1 MRNKASSIGILI
13 VNLAE
18 IEVFGTLMRVGS
30 TIETAR
36 VLRLSQPAIS
46 DRLKRLEARLGFLLF
61 QRKGNRLEPTAEA
74 LDLYSKTDSIFE
86 AQKEIRDRIEAIR
99 GEQQRPVTI
108 SATPALVEGFLA
120 PRLARAGYRGW
131 AQSLRLWVGDPEDD
145 VRKGRADI
153 GMLMAVPPRADLVEQ
168 TLSKV
173 ALMAVF
179 APDNPLG
186 RKAELSLSDIAAHP
200 LVGFDPDWSP
210 MGAVIRKAFQSQG
223 LSYRLACQVPYSS
236 TVCHMVA
243 ACGGVGIIDAMT
255 ADSPLTTSLAV
266 RPLLHVPLLA
276 LRAFHRRDTPLRAS
290 AQKILMALCD
300 TTDV

>member
-1 MRNKASSIGILI
+1 MD
-13 VNLAE
+13 LAE

-30 TIETAR
+30 TVETAR
-36 VLRLSQPAIS
+36 VLRLSQPAVS

-74 LDLYSKTDSIFE
+74 LDLYPETVAVFA

-99 GEQQRPVTI
+99 SDQQRPLTI
-108 SATPALVEGFLA
+108 SATPAIVEGFLA

-153 GMLMAVPPRADLVEQ
+153 GMQMAVPPRADLVEE
-168 TLSKV
+168 TLCDV

-179 APDNPLG
+179 RPDSPLARG
-186 RKAELSLSDIAAHP
+186 AELSLTEIAGQP

-210 MGAVIRKAFQSQG
+210 MGAVIRKAFLGQG
-223 LSYRLACQVPYSS
+223 LPYRPACQVPYSS

-243 ACGGVGIIDAMT
+243 ACGGVGIVDAMT
-255 ADSPLTTSLAV
+255 ASTPLTASLLV
-266 RPLLHVPLLA
+266 RPIKQSPALA
-276 LRAFHRRDTPLRAS
+276 LRAFSRRETALRAR
-290 AQKILMALCD
+290 AQEVLMVLRGAS
-300 TTDV
+300 TT

>member
-1 MRNKASSIGILI
+1 MD
-13 VNLAE
+13 LAE
-18 IEVFGTLMRVGS
+18 IEVFGTLMRVG
-30 TIETAR
+30 TTVETAR
-36 VLRLSQPAIS
+36 VLRLSQPAVS

-74 LDLYSKTDSIFE
+74 LDLYPETVAVFA

-99 GEQQRPVTI
+99 SDQQRPLTI
-108 SATPALVEGFLA
+108 SATPAIVEGFLA

-153 GMLMAVPPRADLVEQ
+153 GMQMAVPPRADLVEE
-168 TLSKV
+168 TLCDV

-179 APDNPLG
+179 RPDSPLARG
-186 RKAELSLSDIAAHP
+186 AELSLTEIAGQP

-210 MGAVIRKAFQSQG
+210 MGAVIRKAFLGQG
-223 LSYRLACQVPYSS
+223 LPYRPACQVPYSS

-243 ACGGVGIIDAMT
+243 ACGGVGIVDAMT
-255 ADSPLTTSLAV
+255 ASTPLTASLLV
-266 RPLLHVPLLA
+266 RPIQQAPTLA
-276 LRAFHRRDTPLRAS
+276 LRAFSRRETALRAR
-290 AQKILMALCD
+290 AQEVLMVLRGAS
-300 TTDV
+300 TT

>member
-1 MRNKASSIGILI
+1 MD
-13 VNLAE
+13 LAE
-18 IEVFGTLMRVGS
+18 IEVFGTLMRVG
-30 TIETAR
+30 TTVETAR
-36 VLRLSQPAIS
+36 VLRLSQPAVS

-74 LDLYSKTDSIFE
+74 LDLYPETVAVFA

-99 GEQQRPVTI
+99 SDQQRPLTI
-108 SATPALVEGFLA
+108 SATPAIVEGFLA

-153 GMLMAVPPRADLVEQ
+153 GMQMAVPPRADLVEE
-168 TLSKV
+168 TLCDV

-179 APDNPLG
+179 RPDSPLARG
-186 RKAELSLSDIAAHP
+186 AELSLTEIAGQP

-210 MGAVIRKAFQSQG
+210 MGAVIRKAFLGQG
-223 LSYRLACQVPYSS
+223 LPYRPACQVPYSS

-243 ACGGVGIIDAMT
+243 ACGGVGIVDAMT
-255 ADSPLTTSLAV
+255 ASTPLTASLLV
-266 RPLLHVPLLA
+266 RPIQQAPTLA
-276 LRAFHRRDTPLRAS
+276 LRAFSRRETALRAR
-290 AQKILMALCD
+290 AQEILMVLRGAS
-300 TTDV
+300 TT

>member
-1 MRNKASSIGILI
+1 MD
-13 VNLAE
+13 LAE
-18 IEVFGTLMRVGS
+18 IEVFGTLMRVG
-30 TIETAR
+30 TTVETAR
-36 VLRLSQPAIS
+36 VLRLSQPAVS

-74 LDLYSKTDSIFE
+74 LDLYPETVAVFA

-99 GEQQRPVTI
+99 SDQQRPLTI
-108 SATPALVEGFLA
+108 SATPAIVEGFLA

-153 GMLMAVPPRADLVEQ
+153 GMQMAVPPRADLVEE
-168 TLSKV
+168 TLCDV

-179 APDNPLG
+179 RPDSPLARG
-186 RKAELSLSDIAAHP
+186 AELSLTEIAGQP

-210 MGAVIRKAFQSQG
+210 MGAVIRKAFLGQG
-223 LSYRLACQVPYSS
+223 LPYRPACQVPYSS

-243 ACGGVGIIDAMT
+243 ACGGVGIVDAMT
-255 ADSPLTTSLAV
+255 ANTPLTASLLV
-266 RPLLHVPLLA
+266 RPIQQAPALA
-276 LRAFHRRDTPLRAS
+276 LRAFSRRETALRAR
-290 AQKILMALCD
+290 AQEVLMVLRGAS
-300 TTDV
+300 TT